1 MFDLEAKKKAKE
13 TALLVGIQGPETTA
27 ADAEE
32 LLTELA
38 DLVDTLG
45 LDVVG
50 RQVVKLRE
58 FQSRYLIGQ
67 GKAEELAARMDEE
80 EIDCLIFDDTLSPSQ
95 QRNWEEL
102 TKRCAIDRQEV
113 ILEIFAEH
121 ATTREAVLQV
131 GLARMEYSLPRLK
144 RAWTHL
150 SRQRGGAKGTRGK
163 GETQLES
170 DRRMVLTKIDRLK
183 GELVDVQKARQT
195 RRKRR
200 EKVPV
205 PVAAIVGYTNAG
217 KSSLLNRLT
226 QADVLVEDKLFATLD
241 ATTRRIRLE
250 NQPLLL
256 SDTVGFVRKLPH
268 GLIEAFKSTLEEAV
282 LADFLIHVL
291 DVTSEHVATHEKT
304 TLEVLEELGAHEKP
318 MITVFNKID
327 RLQDPDKLIL
337 LRASHP
343 GAIYLS
349 AKSGE
354 GLDLLRREMSARLR
368 GALLQLSLRIPAERY
383 DLVSQLHR
391 QATVLSEEH
400 HGAGIDLVVL
410 LAPKLVAPFEAFL
423 RVDPDET
430 RHDAA

>member
-1 MFDLEAKKKAKE
+1 MIDLEERRKTKE
-13 TALLVGIQGPETTA
+13 KALLVGIQGPSTSA
-27 ADAEE
+27 GDAEE
-32 LLTELA
+32 LLAELA

-45 LDVVG
+45 LEVVG
-50 RQVVKLRE
+50 SQVVRLRE
-58 FQSRYLIGQ
+58 FQSRYLVGQ
-67 GKAEELAARMDEE
+67 GKAEELAALMEE
-80 EIDCLIFDDTLSPSQ
+80 LDVDCLIFDDTLTPSQ

-102 TKRCAIDRQEV
+102 TKRCVIDRQEV

-170 DRRMVLTKIDRLK
+170 DRRMVLAKIDKLK
-183 GELVDVQKARQT
+183 EELVEVERARQT

-291 DVTSEHVATHEKT
+291 DITSPHVEIHEKT
-304 TLEVLEELGAHEKP
+304 TLEVLGELGAADKP

-327 RLQDPDKLIL
+327 RLADADKLIL

-354 GLDLLRREMSARLR
+354 GVDALRAEMSRRLR
-368 GALLQLSLRIPAERY
+368 GALRELELRIPPERY

-391 QATVLSEEH
+391 QASVLSEVH
-400 HGAGIDLVVL
+400 HDGGVDLVVL
-410 LAPKLVAPFEAFL
+410 LAPKLASPFEPFL
-423 RVDPDET
+423 VGDVRRPQD
-430 RHDAA
+430 DAA